1 MSLCAE
7 NFKILK
13 TVSLETISPIQQRFW
28 DLSTRRILT
37 VLKKSFQSR
46 KALLEVRKL
55 RFLLHGH
62 NSYRVWEWKTVNW
75 KGVFVDWRSSIIFL
89 FLFFFFFCSSFF
101 FIFFLTIII
110 QHFYYNLFWASK
122 GVSQS
127 KRNSKKQSWEFW
139 NHSERVD
146 GNLPA
151 EVNCKPY
158 VTYAE
163 PCLRRDTMMAY

>member
-1 MSLCAE
+1 MSLCVE
-7 NFKILK
+7 

-55 RFLLHGH
+55 SFLLHGH
-62 NSYRVWEWKTVNW
+62 SSYRVWEWKTVNW
-75 KGVFVDWRSSIIFL
+75 KGIFVDWRSSIIFL
-89 FLFFFFFCSSFF
+89 FFVLFFLS
-101 FIFFLTIII
+101 FFLTSII